1 MGLAA
6 SQARFLAITSRKMNC
21 EFQSMQI
28 AQEKLSVTRDL
39 QKASQEYQNSLSA
52 TKLVWDT
59 EDNTVYDL
67 SYDVMMTPSMAND
80 YNPYLVTDTKGKIV
94 LSTSMFQAAVDAGV
108 IDAKTGDPKGS
119 RSIGSSDMSKTEN
132 QTNGSRNAFLYQL
145 GVKNQVTPE
154 TVTSI
159 INLGN
164 KGYSNS
170 GIGGEALDKTIAN
183 AFNTNSFITYMKNAE
198 DDDGN
203 SIYALKVS
211 DILANNGGY
220 SFGTSKNELSNNQVL
235 ITKSG
240 SPISESEMQK
250 LTLGELLSGQ
260 YELTGRMDAE
270 AMRKL
275 AEAFLKSMGE
285 TLGYKNSN
293 IGGLNVDDESNE
305 ALNQAMEF
313 TLKCLNKDYDTSSGG
328 GILSKSVTS
337 AINQAASTNSIV
349 AGSNNVSSV
358 SLTNM
363 LKSFLTN
370 FAVAIEGFGCG
381 YYVTENDKNKSTYV
395 TDDIGY
401 QFLIKND
408 NTSIDEKDVLM
419 AENPRKALEYEYG
432 KKWWENEDSLSYEGK
447 LYDRYIIKYGSQF
460 DYRNIRITDEQDDYK
475 LGLSSYFYDVLQAG
489 LEPENISKIYV
500 LCEYRWQYNYG
511 EDVYKSMNE
520 YEREFYIP
528 VGEWSEWKLLE
539 NGPYIVYTVNGRWY
553 CMYTGD

>member
-59 EDNTVYDL
+59 EDNSVYDL

-154 TVTSI
+154 SITSI
-159 INLGN
+159 INLGD
-164 KGYSNS
+164 KGYNNS
-170 GIGGEALDKTIAN
+170 GIGGEALDKTVAN
-183 AFNTNSFITYMKNAE
+183 AFNTNSFISYMKKAE
-198 DDDGN
+198 DDSGN
-203 SIYALKVS
+203 SIYALKVG
-211 DILANNGGY
+211 DILSNNGGY

-275 AEAFLKSMGE
+275 AEAFLKSMGT
-285 TLGYKNSN
+285 TLGWQNGN

-305 ALNQAMEF
+305 ALLQAMEF
-313 TLKCLNKDYDTSSGG
+313 TMKCLNKDYDTSSGG
-328 GILSKSVTS
+328 KILSNSVTN
-337 AINQAASTNSIV
+337 AVNQAASTNSIV

-381 YYVTENDKNKSTYV
+381 YYVTENDKKKSTYV

-419 AENPRKALEYEYG
+419 ADFYNQLYNNLCVNGASTDTNKQQQVTDKSYLSNALKNGQLFISSLNNDGYFYQGAYTLNGHVAEVADDDAIAQAEAEYNVT
-432 KKWWENEDSLSYEGK
+432 KNK
-447 LYDRYIIKYGSQF
+447 LNYKEQTLELDMK
-460 DYRNIRITDEQDDYK
+460 NIDTE
-475 LGLSSYFYDVLQAG
+475 LSSLTTEYDTVKNL
-489 LEPENISKIYV
+489 ISKNVEKIFTMF
-500 LCEYRWQYNYG
+500 
-511 EDVYKSMNE
+511 S
-520 YEREFYIP
+520 
-528 VGEWSEWKLLE
+528 
-539 NGPYIVYTVNGRWY
+539 T
-553 CMYTGD
+553 

>member
-154 TVTSI
+154 SITSI
-159 INLGN
+159 INLGD
-164 KGYSNS
+164 KGYNNS
-170 GIGGEALDKTIAN
+170 GIGGEALDKTVAN
-183 AFNTNSFITYMKNAE
+183 AFNTNSFISYMKKAE

-203 SIYALKVS
+203 SIYTLKVG
-211 DILANNGGY
+211 DILSNNGGY

-275 AEAFLKSMGE
+275 AEAFLKSMGT
-285 TLGYKNSN
+285 TLGWQNGN

-305 ALNQAMEF
+305 ALLQAMEF

-328 GILSKSVTS
+328 KILSNSVTN
-337 AINQAASTNSIV
+337 AVNQAASTNSIV

-370 FAVAIEGFGCG
+370 FAVAIEGFDCG
-381 YYVTENDKNKSTYV
+381 YYVTENDKKKSTYV

-419 AENPRKALEYEYG
+419 ADFYNQLYNNLCVNGASTDTNKQQQVTDKSYLSNALKNGQLFISSLNNDGYFYQGAYTLNGHVAEVADEDAIAQAEAEYNVT
-432 KKWWENEDSLSYEGK
+432 KNK
-447 LYDRYIIKYGSQF
+447 LNYKEQTLELDMK
-460 DYRNIRITDEQDDYK
+460 NIDTE
-475 LGLSSYFYDVLQAG
+475 LSSLTTEYDTVKNL
-489 LEPENISKIYV
+489 ISKNV
-500 LCEYRWQYNYG
+500 EK
-511 EDVYKSMNE
+511 VFTMFS
-520 YEREFYIP
+520 
-528 VGEWSEWKLLE
+528 
-539 NGPYIVYTVNGRWY
+539 T
-553 CMYTGD
+553 

>member
-94 LSTSMFQAAVDAGV
+94 LSESMFNAAVDAGV
-108 IDAKTGDPKGS
+108 IEAKTGESEKGTKT
-119 RSIGSSDMSKTEN
+119 IGTETS
-132 QTNGSRNAFLYQL
+132 TNDGSRNAFLYQM
-145 GVKNQVTPE
+145 GVRNQITPE
-154 TVTSI
+154 TVTAI
-159 INLGN
+159 KNLGN
-164 KGYSNS
+164 KGYTNS

-183 AFNTNSFITYMKNAE
+183 AFNTNSFITYMKNAKSE
-198 DDDGN
+198 DGKS
-203 SIYALKVS
+203 SIYALNVG
-211 DILANNGGY
+211 DILSSSGY
-220 SFGTSKNELSNNQVL
+220 SFGTSKSEFSNNQVI

-260 YELTGRMDAE
+260 YELTGRMNAE
-270 AMRKL
+270 AMRTL
-275 AEAFLKSMGE
+275 AQSILKSMGT
-285 TLGYKNSN
+285 TLGWQNAN

-305 ALNQAMEF
+305 ALLQAMEF

-328 GILSKSVTS
+328 KILSNSVS
-337 AINQAASTNSIV
+337 NAINQAAQTNSIV
-349 AGSNNVSSV
+349 SGENNVSSV

-370 FAVAIEGFGCG
+370 FAVAIEGFDCG
-381 YYVTENDKNKSTYV
+381 
-395 TDDIGY
+395 
-401 QFLIKND
+401 
-408 NTSIDEKDVLM
+408 
-419 AENPRKALEYEYG
+419 
-432 KKWWENEDSLSYEGK
+432 
-447 LYDRYIIKYGSQF
+447 
-460 DYRNIRITDEQDDYK
+460 
-475 LGLSSYFYDVLQAG
+475 
-489 LEPENISKIYV
+489 
-500 LCEYRWQYNYG
+500 
-511 EDVYKSMNE
+511 
-520 YEREFYIP
+520 
-528 VGEWSEWKLLE
+528 
-539 NGPYIVYTVNGRWY
+539 
-553 CMYTGD
+553 

>member
-154 TVTSI
+154 SITSI
-159 INLGN
+159 INLGD
-164 KGYSNS
+164 KGYNNS
-170 GIGGEALDKTIAN
+170 GIGGEALDKTVAN
-183 AFNTNSFITYMKNAE
+183 AFNTNSFISYMKKAE

-203 SIYALKVS
+203 SIYALKVG
-211 DILANNGGY
+211 DILSNNGGY

-275 AEAFLKSMGE
+275 AEAFLKSMGT
-285 TLGYKNSN
+285 TLGWQNGN

-305 ALNQAMEF
+305 ALLQAMEF

-328 GILSKSVTS
+328 KILSNSVTN
-337 AINQAASTNSIV
+337 AVNQAASTNSIV

-370 FAVAIEGFGCG
+370 FAVAIEGFDCG
-381 YYVTENDKNKSTYV
+381 YYVTENDKKKSTYV

-419 AENPRKALEYEYG
+419 ADFYNQLYNNLCVNGASTDTNKQQQVTDKSYLSNALKNGQLFISSLNNDGYFYQGAYTLNGHVAEVADEDAIAQAEAEYNVT
-432 KKWWENEDSLSYEGK
+432 KNK
-447 LYDRYIIKYGSQF
+447 LNYKEQTLELDMK
-460 DYRNIRITDEQDDYK
+460 NIDTE
-475 LGLSSYFYDVLQAG
+475 LSSLTTEYDTVKNL
-489 LEPENISKIYV
+489 ISKNV
-500 LCEYRWQYNYG
+500 EK
-511 EDVYKSMNE
+511 VFTMFS
-520 YEREFYIP
+520 
-528 VGEWSEWKLLE
+528 
-539 NGPYIVYTVNGRWY
+539 T
-553 CMYTGD
+553 

>member
-108 IDAKTGDPKGS
+108 IDAKTGDPKKGTKTMGTDGS
-119 RSIGSSDMSKTEN
+119 
-132 QTNGSRNAFLYQL
+132 TNDGSRNAFLYQL

-154 TVTSI
+154 TVTAVK
-159 INLGN
+159 NLGN
-164 KGYSNS
+164 KGYNNS
-170 GIGGEALDKTIAN
+170 GIGGEALDKTVAN
-183 AFNTNSFITYMKNAE
+183 AFNTNSFISYMKKAE
-198 DDDGN
+198 DDSGN
-203 SIYALKVS
+203 SIYALKVG
-211 DILANNGGY
+211 DILSNNGGY

-275 AEAFLKSMGE
+275 AEAFLKSMGT
-285 TLGYKNSN
+285 TLGWQNGN

-305 ALNQAMEF
+305 ALLQAMEF
-313 TLKCLNKDYDTSSGG
+313 TMKCLNKDYDTSSGG
-328 GILSKSVTS
+328 KILSNSVTN
-337 AINQAASTNSIV
+337 AVNQAASTNSIV

-370 FAVAIEGFGCG
+370 FAVAIEGFDCG
-381 YYVTENDKNKSTYV
+381 YYVTENDKKKSTYV

-419 AENPRKALEYEYG
+419 ADFYNQLYNNLCVNGASTDTNKQQQVTDKSYLSNALKNGQLFISSLNNDGYFYQGAYTLNGHVAEVADDDAIAQAEAEYNVT
-432 KKWWENEDSLSYEGK
+432 KNK
-447 LYDRYIIKYGSQF
+447 LNYKEQTLELDMK
-460 DYRNIRITDEQDDYK
+460 NIDTE
-475 LGLSSYFYDVLQAG
+475 LSSLTTEYDTVKNL
-489 LEPENISKIYV
+489 ISKNVEKIFTMF
-500 LCEYRWQYNYG
+500 
-511 EDVYKSMNE
+511 S
-520 YEREFYIP
+520 
-528 VGEWSEWKLLE
+528 
-539 NGPYIVYTVNGRWY
+539 T
-553 CMYTGD
+553 

>member
-108 IDAKTGDPKGS
+108 IDAKTGDPKAGTKTMGTDGS
-119 RSIGSSDMSKTEN
+119 
-132 QTNGSRNAFLYQL
+132 TNDGSRNAFLYQL

-154 TVTSI
+154 TVTAVK
-159 INLGN
+159 NLGN
-164 KGYSNS
+164 KGYNNS
-170 GIGGEALDKTIAN
+170 GIGGEALDKTVAN
-183 AFNTNSFITYMKNAE
+183 AFNTNSFISYMKKAE
-198 DDDGN
+198 DDSGN
-203 SIYALKVS
+203 SIYALKVG
-211 DILANNGGY
+211 DILSNNGGY

-275 AEAFLKSMGE
+275 AEAFLKSMGT
-285 TLGYKNSN
+285 TLGWQNGN
-293 IGGLNVDDESNE
+293 IGGLNVDDESDE
-305 ALNQAMEF
+305 ALLQAMEF

-328 GILSKSVTS
+328 KILSNSVTN
-337 AINQAASTNSIV
+337 AVNQAASTNSIV

-381 YYVTENDKNKSTYV
+381 YYVTENDKKKSTYV

-419 AENPRKALEYEYG
+419 ADFYNQLYNNLCVNGASTDTNKQQQVTDKSYLSNALKNGQLFISSLNNDGYFYQGAYTLNGHVAEVADDDAIAQAEAEYNVT
-432 KKWWENEDSLSYEGK
+432 KNK
-447 LYDRYIIKYGSQF
+447 LNYKEQTLELDMK
-460 DYRNIRITDEQDDYK
+460 NIDTE
-475 LGLSSYFYDVLQAG
+475 LSSLTTEYDTVKNL
-489 LEPENISKIYV
+489 ISKNVEKIFTMF
-500 LCEYRWQYNYG
+500 
-511 EDVYKSMNE
+511 S
-520 YEREFYIP
+520 
-528 VGEWSEWKLLE
+528 
-539 NGPYIVYTVNGRWY
+539 T
-553 CMYTGD
+553 

>member
-154 TVTSI
+154 SITSI
-159 INLGN
+159 INLGD
-164 KGYSNS
+164 KGYNNS
-170 GIGGEALDKTIAN
+170 GIGGEALDKTVAN
-183 AFNTNSFITYMKNAE
+183 AFNTNSFISYMKKAE
-198 DDDGN
+198 DDSGN
-203 SIYALKVS
+203 SIYALKVG
-211 DILANNGGY
+211 DILSNNGGY

-260 YELTGRMDAE
+260 YELTGRMDAQ

-275 AEAFLKSMGE
+275 AEAFLKSMGT
-285 TLGYKNSN
+285 TLGWQNGN

-305 ALNQAMEF
+305 ALLQAMEF
-313 TLKCLNKDYDTSSGG
+313 TMKCLNKDYDTSSGG
-328 GILSKSVTS
+328 KILSNSVTN
-337 AINQAASTNSIV
+337 AVNQAASTNSIV

-370 FAVAIEGFGCG
+370 FAVAIEGFDCG
-381 YYVTENDKNKSTYV
+381 YYVTENDKKKSTYV

-419 AENPRKALEYEYG
+419 ADFYNQLYNNLCVNGASTDTNKQQQVTDKSYLSNALKNGQLFISSLNNDGYFYQGAYTLNGHVAEVADDDAIAQAEAEYNVT
-432 KKWWENEDSLSYEGK
+432 KNK
-447 LYDRYIIKYGSQF
+447 LNYKEQTLELDMK
-460 DYRNIRITDEQDDYK
+460 NIDTE
-475 LGLSSYFYDVLQAG
+475 LSSLTTEYDTVKNL
-489 LEPENISKIYV
+489 ISKNVEKIFTMF
-500 LCEYRWQYNYG
+500 
-511 EDVYKSMNE
+511 S
-520 YEREFYIP
+520 
-528 VGEWSEWKLLE
+528 
-539 NGPYIVYTVNGRWY
+539 T
-553 CMYTGD
+553 

>member
-313 TLKCLNKDYDTSSGG
+313 TLKCLNTDYDTSSGG

-419 AENPRKALEYEYG
+419 ADFYNQLYNNLCVSGASTDTNKQQQVTDKSYLSNAIKNGQLFISSLNNDGYFYQGAYTLNGHVAEVADEDAIAQAEAEYNVTKNKLNYKEETLELDM
-432 KKWWENEDSLSYEGK
+432 K
-447 LYDRYIIKYGSQF
+447 
-460 DYRNIRITDEQDDYK
+460 NIDTE
-475 LGLSSYFYDVLQAG
+475 LSSLTTEYDTVKNL
-489 LEPENISKIYV
+489 ISKNV
-500 LCEYRWQYNYG
+500 EK
-511 EDVYKSMNE
+511 VFTMFS
-520 YEREFYIP
+520 
-528 VGEWSEWKLLE
+528 
-539 NGPYIVYTVNGRWY
+539 T
-553 CMYTGD
+553 

>member
-1 MGLAA
+1 MGTE
-6 SQARFLAITSRKMNC
+6 TS
-21 EFQSMQI
+21 
-28 AQEKLSVTRDL
+28 
-39 QKASQEYQNSLSA
+39 
-52 TKLVWDT
+52 
-59 EDNTVYDL
+59 
-67 SYDVMMTPSMAND
+67 
-80 YNPYLVTDTKGKIV
+80 TD
-94 LSTSMFQAAVDAGV
+94 D
-108 IDAKTGDPKGS
+108 
-119 RSIGSSDMSKTEN
+119 
-132 QTNGSRNAFLYQL
+132 GSRNAFLYQL

-170 GIGGEALDKTIAN
+170 GIGGDALDKTIAN

-328 GILSKSVTS
+328 KILSNSVTS

-419 AENPRKALEYEYG
+419 ADFYNQLYNNLCVSGASTDTNKQQQVTDKSYLSNAIKNGQLFISSLNNDGYFYQGAYTLNGHVAEVADEDAIAQAEAEYNVTKNKLNYKEETLELDM
-432 KKWWENEDSLSYEGK
+432 K
-447 LYDRYIIKYGSQF
+447 
-460 DYRNIRITDEQDDYK
+460 NIDTE
-475 LGLSSYFYDVLQAG
+475 LSSLTTEYDTVKNL
-489 LEPENISKIYV
+489 ISKNV
-500 LCEYRWQYNYG
+500 EK
-511 EDVYKSMNE
+511 VFTMFS
-520 YEREFYIP
+520 
-528 VGEWSEWKLLE
+528 
-539 NGPYIVYTVNGRWY
+539 T
-553 CMYTGD
+553 

>member
-154 TVTSI
+154 SITSI
-159 INLGN
+159 INLGD
-164 KGYSNS
+164 KGYNNS
-170 GIGGEALDKTIAN
+170 GIGGEALDKTVAN
-183 AFNTNSFITYMKNAE
+183 AFNTNSFISYMKKAE
-198 DDDGN
+198 DDSGN
-203 SIYALKVS
+203 SIYALKVG
-211 DILANNGGY
+211 DILSNNGGY

-260 YELTGRMDAE
+260 YELTGRMDAQ

-275 AEAFLKSMGE
+275 AEAFLKSMGT
-285 TLGYKNSN
+285 TLGWQNSN

-305 ALNQAMEF
+305 ALLQAMEF
-313 TLKCLNKDYDTSSGG
+313 TMKCLNKDYDTSSGG
-328 GILSKSVTS
+328 KILSNSVTN
-337 AINQAASTNSIV
+337 AVNQAASTNSIV

-370 FAVAIEGFGCG
+370 FAVAIEGFDCG
-381 YYVTENDKNKSTYV
+381 YYVTENDKKKSTYV

-419 AENPRKALEYEYG
+419 ADFYNQLYNNLCVNGASTDTNKQQQVTDKSYLSNALKNGQLFISSLNNDGYFYQGAYTLNGHVAEVADDDAIAQAEAEYNVT
-432 KKWWENEDSLSYEGK
+432 KNK
-447 LYDRYIIKYGSQF
+447 LNYKEQTLELDMK
-460 DYRNIRITDEQDDYK
+460 NIDTE
-475 LGLSSYFYDVLQAG
+475 LSSLTTEYDTVKNL
-489 LEPENISKIYV
+489 ISKNVEKIFTMF
-500 LCEYRWQYNYG
+500 
-511 EDVYKSMNE
+511 S
-520 YEREFYIP
+520 
-528 VGEWSEWKLLE
+528 
-539 NGPYIVYTVNGRWY
+539 T
-553 CMYTGD
+553 

>member
-1 MGLAA
+1 
-6 SQARFLAITSRKMNC
+6 MNC

-419 AENPRKALEYEYG
+419 ADFYNQLYNNLCVSGASTDTNKQQQVTDKSYLSNAIKNGQLFISSLNNDGYFYQGAYTLNGHVAEVADEDAIAQAEAEYNVTKNKLNYKEETLELDM
-432 KKWWENEDSLSYEGK
+432 K
-447 LYDRYIIKYGSQF
+447 
-460 DYRNIRITDEQDDYK
+460 NIDTE
-475 LGLSSYFYDVLQAG
+475 LSSLTTEYDTVKNL
-489 LEPENISKIYV
+489 ISKNV
-500 LCEYRWQYNYG
+500 EK
-511 EDVYKSMNE
+511 VFTMFS
-520 YEREFYIP
+520 
-528 VGEWSEWKLLE
+528 
-539 NGPYIVYTVNGRWY
+539 T
-553 CMYTGD
+553 

>member
-154 TVTSI
+154 SITSI
-159 INLGN
+159 INLGD
-164 KGYSNS
+164 KGYNNS
-170 GIGGEALDKTIAN
+170 GIGGEALDKTVAN
-183 AFNTNSFITYMKNAE
+183 AFNTNSFISYMKKAE
-198 DDDGN
+198 DDSGN
-203 SIYALKVS
+203 SIYALKVG
-211 DILANNGGY
+211 DILSNNGGY

-275 AEAFLKSMGE
+275 AEAFLKSMGT
-285 TLGYKNSN
+285 TLGWQNGN

-305 ALNQAMEF
+305 ALLQAMEF
-313 TLKCLNKDYDTSSGG
+313 TMKCLNKDYDTSSGG
-328 GILSKSVTS
+328 KILSNSVTN
-337 AINQAASTNSIV
+337 AVNQAASTNSIV

-370 FAVAIEGFGCG
+370 FAVAIEGFDCG
-381 YYVTENDKNKSTYV
+381 YYVTENDKKKSTYV

-419 AENPRKALEYEYG
+419 ADFYNQLYNNLCVNGASTDTNKQQQVTDKSYLSNALKNGQLFISSLNNDGYFYQGAYTLNGHVAEVADDDAIAQAEAEYNVT
-432 KKWWENEDSLSYEGK
+432 KNK
-447 LYDRYIIKYGSQF
+447 LNYKEQTLELDMK
-460 DYRNIRITDEQDDYK
+460 NIDTE
-475 LGLSSYFYDVLQAG
+475 LSSLTTEYDTVKNL
-489 LEPENISKIYV
+489 ISKNVEKIFTMF
-500 LCEYRWQYNYG
+500 
-511 EDVYKSMNE
+511 S
-520 YEREFYIP
+520 
-528 VGEWSEWKLLE
+528 
-539 NGPYIVYTVNGRWY
+539 T
-553 CMYTGD
+553 

>member
-108 IDAKTGDPKGS
+108 IDAKTGDPKKGTKTMGTDGS
-119 RSIGSSDMSKTEN
+119 
-132 QTNGSRNAFLYQL
+132 TNDGSRNAFLYQL

-154 TVTSI
+154 TVTAI
-159 INLGN
+159 KNLGN
-164 KGYSNS
+164 KGYNNS
-170 GIGGEALDKTIAN
+170 GIGGEALDKTVAN
-183 AFNTNSFITYMKNAE
+183 AFNTNSFISYMKKAE

-203 SIYALKVS
+203 SIYALKVG
-211 DILANNGGY
+211 DILSNNGGY

-275 AEAFLKSMGE
+275 AEAFLKSMGT
-285 TLGYKNSN
+285 TLGWQNGN

-305 ALNQAMEF
+305 ALLQAMEF
-313 TLKCLNKDYDTSSGG
+313 TMKCLNKDYDTSSGG
-328 GILSKSVTS
+328 KILSNSVTN
-337 AINQAASTNSIV
+337 AVNQAASTNSIV

-370 FAVAIEGFGCG
+370 FAVAIEGFDCG
-381 YYVTENDKNKSTYV
+381 YYVTENDKKKSTYV

-419 AENPRKALEYEYG
+419 ADFYNQLYNNLCVNGASTDTNKQQQVTDKSYLSNALKNGQLFISSLNNDGYFYQGAYTLNGHVAEVADEDAIAQAEAEYNVT
-432 KKWWENEDSLSYEGK
+432 KNK
-447 LYDRYIIKYGSQF
+447 LNYKEQTLELDMK
-460 DYRNIRITDEQDDYK
+460 NIDTE
-475 LGLSSYFYDVLQAG
+475 LSSLTTEYDTVKNL
-489 LEPENISKIYV
+489 ISKNV
-500 LCEYRWQYNYG
+500 EK
-511 EDVYKSMNE
+511 VFTMFS
-520 YEREFYIP
+520 
-528 VGEWSEWKLLE
+528 
-539 NGPYIVYTVNGRWY
+539 T
-553 CMYTGD
+553 

>member
-94 LSTSMFQAAVDAGV
+94 LSESMFNAAVDAGV
-108 IDAKTGDPKGS
+108 IDAKTGDPKKGTKT
-119 RSIGSSDMSKTEN
+119 IGTETS
-132 QTNGSRNAFLYQL
+132 TNDGSRNAFLYQM
-145 GVKNQVTPE
+145 GVRNQITPE
-154 TVTSI
+154 TVTAI
-159 INLGN
+159 KNLGN
-164 KGYSNS
+164 KGYTNS

-183 AFNTNSFITYMKNAE
+183 AFNTNSFITYMKNAKSE
-198 DDDGN
+198 DGKS
-203 SIYALKVS
+203 SIYALNVG
-211 DILANNGGY
+211 DILSSSGY
-220 SFGTSKNELSNNQVL
+220 SFGTSKSEFCENQVL

-260 YELTGRMDAE
+260 YELTGRMNAE
-270 AMRKL
+270 AMRTL
-275 AEAFLKSMGE
+275 AQSILKSMGT
-285 TLGYKNSN
+285 TLGWQNAN

-305 ALNQAMEF
+305 ALLQAMEF
-313 TLKCLNKDYDTSSGG
+313 TLKCLNSDYDTSSGG
-328 GILSKSVTS
+328 KILSNSVTS

-349 AGSNNVSSV
+349 SGSNNVSSV

-370 FAVAIEGFGCG
+370 FAVAIEGFDCG

-419 AENPRKALEYEYG
+419 ADFYNQLYNNLCVSGASTDVNKQQQVTDKSYLSNAIKNGQLFISSLNNDGYFYQGAYTLNGHVAEVADEDAIAQAEAEYNVTKNKLNYKEETLELDM
-432 KKWWENEDSLSYEGK
+432 K
-447 LYDRYIIKYGSQF
+447 
-460 DYRNIRITDEQDDYK
+460 NIDTE
-475 LGLSSYFYDVLQAG
+475 LSSLTTEYDTVKNL
-489 LEPENISKIYV
+489 ISKNV
-500 LCEYRWQYNYG
+500 EK
-511 EDVYKSMNE
+511 VFTMFS
-520 YEREFYIP
+520 
-528 VGEWSEWKLLE
+528 
-539 NGPYIVYTVNGRWY
+539 T
-553 CMYTGD
+553 

>member
-154 TVTSI
+154 SITSI
-159 INLGN
+159 INLGD
-164 KGYSNS
+164 KGYNNS
-170 GIGGEALDKTIAN
+170 GIGGEALDKTVAN
-183 AFNTNSFITYMKNAE
+183 AFNTNSFISYMKKAE
-198 DDDGN
+198 DDSGN
-203 SIYALKVS
+203 SIYALKVG
-211 DILANNGGY
+211 DILSNNGGY

-275 AEAFLKSMGE
+275 AEAFLKSMGT
-285 TLGYKNSN
+285 TLGWQNGN

-305 ALNQAMEF
+305 ALLQAMEF
-313 TLKCLNKDYDTSSGG
+313 TMKCLNKDYDTSSGG
-328 GILSKSVTS
+328 KILSNSVTN
-337 AINQAASTNSIV
+337 AVNQAASTNSIV

-370 FAVAIEGFGCG
+370 FAVAIEGFDCG
-381 YYVTENDKNKSTYV
+381 YYVTENDKKKSTYV

-419 AENPRKALEYEYG
+419 ADFYNQLYNNLCVNGASTDANKQQQVTDKSYLSNALKNGQLFISSLNNDGYFYQGAYTLNGHVAEVADDDAIAQAEAEYNVT
-432 KKWWENEDSLSYEGK
+432 KNK
-447 LYDRYIIKYGSQF
+447 LNYKEQTLELDMK
-460 DYRNIRITDEQDDYK
+460 NIDTE
-475 LGLSSYFYDVLQAG
+475 LSSLTTEYDTVKNL
-489 LEPENISKIYV
+489 ISKNVEKIFTMF
-500 LCEYRWQYNYG
+500 
-511 EDVYKSMNE
+511 S
-520 YEREFYIP
+520 
-528 VGEWSEWKLLE
+528 
-539 NGPYIVYTVNGRWY
+539 T
-553 CMYTGD
+553 

>member
-154 TVTSI
+154 SITSI
-159 INLGN
+159 INLGD
-164 KGYSNS
+164 KGYNNS
-170 GIGGEALDKTIAN
+170 GIGGEALDKTVAN
-183 AFNTNSFITYMKNAE
+183 AFNTNSFISYMKKAE

-203 SIYALKVS
+203 SIYALKVN
-211 DILANNGGY
+211 DILNSGGYTYIGSKSLEDSKGNVVNNG
-220 SFGTSKNELSNNQVL
+220 VV

-260 YELTGRMDAE
+260 YELTGRMDANG
-270 AMRKL
+270 MRTL
-275 AEAFLKSMGE
+275 AESILKSMGK
-285 TLGYKNSN
+285 TLGWQAASNS
-293 IGGLNVDDESNE
+293 IGGLNVDDESDE
-305 ALNQAMEF
+305 ALDQAMEF

-328 GILSKSVTS
+328 KILSNSVTN
-337 AINQAASTNSIV
+337 AVNQAASTNSIV

-370 FAVAIEGFGCG
+370 FAVAIEGFDCG
-381 YYVTENDKNKSTYV
+381 YYVTENDKKKSTYV

-419 AENPRKALEYEYG
+419 ADFYNQLYNNLCVNGASTDTNKQQQVTDKSYLSNALKNGQLFISSLNNDGYFYQGAYTLNGHVAEVADEDAIAQAEAEYNVT
-432 KKWWENEDSLSYEGK
+432 KNK
-447 LYDRYIIKYGSQF
+447 LNYKEQTLELDMK
-460 DYRNIRITDEQDDYK
+460 NIDTE
-475 LGLSSYFYDVLQAG
+475 LSSLTTEYDTVKNL
-489 LEPENISKIYV
+489 ISKNV
-500 LCEYRWQYNYG
+500 EK
-511 EDVYKSMNE
+511 VFTMFS
-520 YEREFYIP
+520 
-528 VGEWSEWKLLE
+528 
-539 NGPYIVYTVNGRWY
+539 T
-553 CMYTGD
+553 

>member
-108 IDAKTGDPKGS
+108 IDAKTGDPKAGTKTMGTDGS
-119 RSIGSSDMSKTEN
+119 
-132 QTNGSRNAFLYQL
+132 TNDGSRNAFLYQL

-154 TVTSI
+154 TVTAVK
-159 INLGN
+159 NLGN
-164 KGYSNS
+164 KGYNNS
-170 GIGGEALDKTIAN
+170 GIGGEALDKTVAN
-183 AFNTNSFITYMKNAE
+183 AFNTNSFISYMKKAE
-198 DDDGN
+198 DDSGN
-203 SIYALKVS
+203 SIYALKVG
-211 DILANNGGY
+211 DILSNNGGY

-275 AEAFLKSMGE
+275 AEAFLKSMGT
-285 TLGYKNSN
+285 TLGWQNGN

-305 ALNQAMEF
+305 ALLQAMEF
-313 TLKCLNKDYDTSSGG
+313 TMKCLNKDYDTSSGG
-328 GILSKSVTS
+328 KILSNSVTN
-337 AINQAASTNSIV
+337 AVNQAASTNSIV

-370 FAVAIEGFGCG
+370 FAVAIEGFDCG
-381 YYVTENDKNKSTYV
+381 YYVTENDKKKSTYV

-419 AENPRKALEYEYG
+419 ADFYNQLYNNLCVNGASTDTNKQQQVTDKSYLSNALKNGQLFISSLNNDGYFYQGAYTLNGHVAEVADDDAIAQAEAEYNVT
-432 KKWWENEDSLSYEGK
+432 KNK
-447 LYDRYIIKYGSQF
+447 LNYKEQTLELDMK
-460 DYRNIRITDEQDDYK
+460 NIDTE
-475 LGLSSYFYDVLQAG
+475 LSSLTTEYDTVKNL
-489 LEPENISKIYV
+489 ISKNVEKIFTMF
-500 LCEYRWQYNYG
+500 
-511 EDVYKSMNE
+511 S
-520 YEREFYIP
+520 
-528 VGEWSEWKLLE
+528 
-539 NGPYIVYTVNGRWY
+539 T
-553 CMYTGD
+553 

>member
-108 IDAKTGDPKGS
+108 IDAKTGDPKAGTKTMGTDGS
-119 RSIGSSDMSKTEN
+119 
-132 QTNGSRNAFLYQL
+132 TNDGSRNAFLYQL

-154 TVTSI
+154 TVTAVK
-159 INLGN
+159 NLGN
-164 KGYSNS
+164 KGYNNS
-170 GIGGEALDKTIAN
+170 GIGGEALDKTVAN
-183 AFNTNSFITYMKNAE
+183 AFNTNSFISYMKKAE
-198 DDDGN
+198 DDSGN
-203 SIYALKVS
+203 SIYALKVG
-211 DILANNGGY
+211 DILSNNGGY

-275 AEAFLKSMGE
+275 AEAFLKSMGT
-285 TLGYKNSN
+285 TLGWQNGN
-293 IGGLNVDDESNE
+293 IGGLNVDDESDE
-305 ALNQAMEF
+305 ALLQAMEF

-328 GILSKSVTS
+328 KILSNSVTN
-337 AINQAASTNSIV
+337 AVNQAASTNSIV

-370 FAVAIEGFGCG
+370 FAVAIEGFDCG
-381 YYVTENDKNKSTYV
+381 YYVTENDKKKSTYV

-419 AENPRKALEYEYG
+419 ADFYNQLYNNLCVNGASTDTNKQQQVTDKSYLSNALKNGQLFISSLNNDGYFYQGAYTLNGHVAEVADDDAIAQAEAEYNVT
-432 KKWWENEDSLSYEGK
+432 KNK
-447 LYDRYIIKYGSQF
+447 LNYKEQTLELDMK
-460 DYRNIRITDEQDDYK
+460 NIDTE
-475 LGLSSYFYDVLQAG
+475 LSSLTTEYDTVKNL
-489 LEPENISKIYV
+489 ISKNVEKIFTMF
-500 LCEYRWQYNYG
+500 
-511 EDVYKSMNE
+511 S
-520 YEREFYIP
+520 
-528 VGEWSEWKLLE
+528 
-539 NGPYIVYTVNGRWY
+539 T
-553 CMYTGD
+553 

>member
-67 SYDVMMTPSMAND
+67 SYDVMMTPSMLND

-94 LSTSMFQAAVDAGV
+94 LSESMFNAAVAAGV
-108 IDAKTGDPKGS
+108 IDAKTGDPKGTRAMGTDTS
-119 RSIGSSDMSKTEN
+119 TDD
-132 QTNGSRNAFLYQL
+132 GSRNAFLYQM
-145 GVKNQVTPE
+145 GVKNQITPE
-154 TVTSI
+154 TITAI
-159 INLGN
+159 KNLGN
-164 KGYSNS
+164 KGYTNS

-198 DDDGN
+198 DEDGN
-203 SIYALKVS
+203 SIYALNVG
-211 DILANNGGY
+211 DILSSSGY
-220 SFGTSKNELSNNQVL
+220 SFASTKTDLQENQL
-235 ITKSG
+235 TITKSG
-240 SPISESEMQK
+240 SPITESEMQN

-260 YELTGRMDAE
+260 YELSGRIDAG
-270 AMRKL
+270 AMRTL
-275 AEAFLKSMGE
+275 AQNILKSMGT
-285 TLGYKNSN
+285 TLGYDTAG
-293 IGGLNVDDESNE
+293 IGGLNVDDESDA
-305 ALNQAMEF
+305 ALDQAMEF
-313 TLKCLNKDYDTSSGG
+313 TLKCLNSDYDTSSGG
-328 GILSKSVTS
+328 KILSSSVS
-337 AINQAASTNSIV
+337 NAINQAASTNSIV
-349 AGSNNVSSV
+349 SGSNNTSAV

-370 FAVAIEGFGCG
+370 FAVAIEGFDCG

-419 AENPRKALEYEYG
+419 ADFYNQLYNNLCVSGASTDVNKQQQVTDKSYLSNAIKNGQLFISSLNNDGYFYQGAYTLNGHVAEVADEDAIAQAEAEYNVTKNKLNYKEETLELDM
-432 KKWWENEDSLSYEGK
+432 K
-447 LYDRYIIKYGSQF
+447 
-460 DYRNIRITDEQDDYK
+460 NIDTE
-475 LGLSSYFYDVLQAG
+475 LSSLTTEYDTVKNL
-489 LEPENISKIYV
+489 ISKNVEKIFTMF
-500 LCEYRWQYNYG
+500 
-511 EDVYKSMNE
+511 S
-520 YEREFYIP
+520 
-528 VGEWSEWKLLE
+528 
-539 NGPYIVYTVNGRWY
+539 T
-553 CMYTGD
+553 

>member
-94 LSTSMFQAAVDAGV
+94 LSTSMFQAAVDAGI
-108 IDAKTGDPKGS
+108 IDAKTGDPKKGT
-119 RSIGSSDMSKTEN
+119 RTMGTE
-132 QTNGSRNAFLYQL
+132 TSTDDGSRNAFLYQL

-419 AENPRKALEYEYG
+419 ADFYNQLYNNLCVSGASTDTNKQQQVTDKSYLSNAIKNGQLFISSLNNDGYFYQGAYTLNGHVAEVADEDAIAQAEAEYNVTKNKLNYKEETLELDM
-432 KKWWENEDSLSYEGK
+432 K
-447 LYDRYIIKYGSQF
+447 
-460 DYRNIRITDEQDDYK
+460 NIDTE
-475 LGLSSYFYDVLQAG
+475 LSSLTTEYDTVKNL
-489 LEPENISKIYV
+489 ISKNV
-500 LCEYRWQYNYG
+500 EK
-511 EDVYKSMNE
+511 VFTMFS
-520 YEREFYIP
+520 
-528 VGEWSEWKLLE
+528 
-539 NGPYIVYTVNGRWY
+539 T
-553 CMYTGD
+553 